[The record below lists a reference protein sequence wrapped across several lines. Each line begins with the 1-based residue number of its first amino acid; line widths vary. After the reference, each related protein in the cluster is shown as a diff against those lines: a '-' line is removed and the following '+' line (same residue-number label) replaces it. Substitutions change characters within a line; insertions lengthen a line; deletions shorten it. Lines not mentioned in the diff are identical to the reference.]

1 MKQNVPLIVSSLLS
15 ILLTLVHVAHDIA
28 IGIDESRPSIV
39 IFVVVLVLWSYGTV
53 VLAERRSG
61 YIIVFVLSLLAF
73 GIPVLHMTGK
83 SGISAGIK
91 DSGEAL
97 FFGATVLALGVTALL
112 SVVLSTHGLWTLRR
126 GRRGASEVP
135 GDPGLGRARA
145 RGSI

>member
-1 MKQNVPLIVSSLLS
+1 MKQNVPLIVSSSLS

-39 IFVVVLVLWSYGTV
+39 LFVVVLVLWSYGTV
-53 VLAERRSG
+53 ALAERRSG

-73 GIPVLHMTGK
+73 GIPVLHMAGK

-112 SVVLSTHGLWTLRR
+112 SVVLSTRGLWTLRR
-126 GRRGASEVP
+126 GQRGAS
-135 GDPGLGRARA
+135 DDLGIAD
-145 RGSI
+145 S

>member
-39 IFVVVLVLWSYGTV
+39 VFVVVLVLWSYGTV
-53 VLAERRSG
+53 ALAERRSR

-73 GIPVLHMTGK
+73 GISVLHMTGK
-83 SGISAGIK
+83 SGISAGIE

-112 SVVLSTHGLWTLRR
+112 SAVLSTRGLWTLRR
-126 GRRGASEVP
+126 GQRDAPEVP
-135 GDPGLGRARA
+135 EDPGLA
-145 RGSI
+145 

>member
-1 MKQNVPLIVSSLLS
+1 MKQNVPLIASSLLS

-28 IGIDESRPSIV
+28 IGIDESSPSI
-39 IFVVVLVLWSYGTV
+39 ILFVVVLVLWSYGTV
-53 VLAERRSG
+53 GLAERRSG
-61 YIIVFVLSLLAF
+61 YIIVAVLSLLAF

-112 SVVLSTHGLWTLRR
+112 SVVLSTRGLWTLRR
-126 GRRGASEVP
+126 GQRVASEVP
-135 GDPGLGRARA
+135 GDRGLARARA
-145 RGSI
+145 SGAI

>member
-39 IFVVVLVLWSYGTV
+39 IFVVVLVLWSYATV

-97 FFGATVLALGVTALL
+97 FFGATLLALGVTALL